1 MKIVKKYCLAL
12 LPDWYHSCPS
22 KTFMILFAIWEW
34 QLFGGGKPSNQ
45 HFQHLRRIGWMEVYA
60 EEKWKGRGVIK
71 VWRPISNYWLD
82 STSAQLILST
92 CPPSS
97 PCKRSTF
104 VNYWIYHCLFAFFS
118 FCGWDKAM
126 IHSSAFFGAGAVW
139 ELPDLFIPTKTK
151 GSTLKRNSQS
161 LNVQIKTM

>member
-12 LPDWYHSCPS
+12 LPDWDHSCTS
-22 KTFMILFAIWEW
+22 KTFMILFAIWQWRRKTKQSTFLTFETN
-34 QLFGGGKPSNQ
+34 QLNGGLCRGEVKGEGGDQSVKTNFKLLIGLNFSPADIIYLPLIESLQ
-45 HFQHLRRIGWMEVYA
+45 KIRFCELLHL
-60 EEKWKGRGVIK
+60 
-71 VWRPISNYWLD
+71 PL
-82 STSAQLILST
+82 
-92 CPPSS
+92 S
-97 PCKRSTF
+97 PC
-104 VNYWIYHCLFAFFS
+104 LFLLL